1 MANTSI
7 DQKQERRCTDCGA
20 LVSDEHIALAAETD
34 QAPYCPDCW
43 GESLVLASGAELAD
57 LQQWHAYIEER
68 RMHYAPYGEE
78 PTVRC
83 DFCNKLIEAADA
95 AYSAYN
101 GKPLCG
107 RCKRLEEDTLYV

>member
-1 MANTSI
+1 MSNE
-7 DQKQERRCTDCGA
+7 QERRCTDCGA
-20 LVSDEHIALAAETD
+20 LVSDEHIALAAETG

-57 LQQWHAYIEER
+57 LKQWNAYIEER
-68 RMHYAPYGEE
+68 RAHYHPFGEE
-78 PTVRC
+78 ETVRC
-83 DFCNKLIEAADA
+83 DFCNKLLERADA

-107 RCKRLEEDTLYV
+107 RCKDQEEGLIYA